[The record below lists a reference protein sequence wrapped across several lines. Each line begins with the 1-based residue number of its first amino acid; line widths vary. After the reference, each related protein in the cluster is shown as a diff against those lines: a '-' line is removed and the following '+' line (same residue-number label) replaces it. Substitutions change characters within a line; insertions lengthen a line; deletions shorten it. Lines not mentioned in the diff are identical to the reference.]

1 MRPAALSA
9 LISSGVP
16 LQSALDELAIE
27 NLDDE
32 LLTLAV
38 EVGAPLIPTLR
49 VLEQQLIHQERA
61 QAELAQAQAVP
72 QATRKLLLWLPV
84 GTVVLSQFAGLE
96 TFKGLMEPLGLV
108 ALVLALGL
116 LYLGAR
122 LTARMLKR
130 FRAAP
135 DREVRTLI
143 ALKICL
149 SAGMG
154 LKDIRS
160 RLSERATEADRLI
173 SLSETTGAALS
184 SLIDSEIEALNQR
197 AISNQLTAAK
207 KLSVSLLIP
216 LSATTLPAFLLLT
229 IVPMVIGIAQ

>member
-16 LQSALDELAIE
+16 LQSALEELAVE
-27 NLDDE
+27 DLNDE
-32 LLTLAV
+32 LLNLAV
-38 EVGAPLIPTLR
+38 EVGAPLVPTLR
-49 VLEQQLIHQERA
+49 VLEQQQIHQERA
-61 QAELAQAQAVP
+61 QSELRQAQAVP

-84 GTVVLSQFAGLE
+84 GTVILSQLAGLE
-96 TFKGLMEPLGLV
+96 TLKGLMEPLGVV

-122 LTARMLKR
+122 ITARMLKK
-130 FRAAP
+130 FAAQP
-135 DREVRTLI
+135 DRVVRELI

-149 SAGMG
+149 EAGTG
-154 LKDIRS
+154 LPAIKT
-160 RLSERATEADRLI
+160 RLGEQTTEVARLI
-173 SLSETTGAALS
+173 SLSERTGAALG

-229 IVPMVIGIAQ
+229 IVPMVISIAQ

>member
-1 MRPAALSA
+1 
-9 LISSGVP
+9 

-32 LLTLAV
+32 LLSLAV
-38 EVGAPLIPTLR
+38 EVGAPLVPTLK

-72 QATRKLLLWLPV
+72 EATRKLLLWLPV
-84 GTVVLSQFAGLE
+84 GTVVLSQLAGLE
-96 TFKGLMEPLGLV
+96 TFKAFMEPIGLV

-122 LTARMLKR
+122 LTARMLKS
-130 FRAAP
+130 FRAPP
-135 DREVRTLI
+135 DREVKELI

-154 LKDIRS
+154 LKEIRS
-160 RLSERATEADRLI
+160 RLSGRTIEAERLI
-173 SLSETTGAALS
+173 LLSERTGAALG
-184 SLIDSEIEALNQR
+184 SLIDSQIETLNQR
-197 AISNQLTAAK
+197 AISNQLTSAK